1 MKAISGKVVD
11 AATGQPV
18 FNAHVVFTDEKGK
31 PYSPLRGTVTNPDGY
46 YSFETLGGTHLK
58 VTHVSYKSQV
68 KEIDLSTYSSSG
80 TYTQV
85 INFSLQP
92 AGIMLPE
99 VVIKP
104 VTNWFKKNK
113 LISYVSIAAL
123 LGFMAFRKPT
133 NSRKRK

>member
-18 FNAHVVFTDEKGK
+18 FNAHVVFTDSRGN
-31 PYSPLRGTVTNPDGY
+31 PYSPVRGTVTGPEGN
-46 YSFETLGGTHLK
+46 YSFETLGGTYLK

-68 KEIDLSTYSSSG
+68 KAIDMSNYSSSG
-80 TYTQV
+80 SYTQV

-92 AGIMLPE
+92 AGVMLPE

-104 VTNWFKKNK
+104 VTTWFKKNK
-113 LISYVSIAAL
+113 MVTYAAMAVL
-123 LGFMAFRKPT
+123 LGYVVMKKPAAK
-133 NSRKRK
+133 RKRK

>member
-18 FNAHVVFTDEKGK
+18 FNAHVVFTDATGK

-68 KEIDLSTYSSSG
+68 KEIDLSNYSSSG

-104 VTNWFKKNK
+104 VTSWFKKNK
-113 LISYVSIAAL
+113 LVSYAGLAVL
-123 LGFMAFRKPT
+123 FGFMVFKKPA